1 MLSVESG
8 GVGGWRGSREDL
20 GAAVGEFAS
29 REVPVDNDI
38 AAILRRMQ
46 PRSQRYRGRLQ
57 LDLQSVLVAEG
68 DEVRKPVDGHQVTSD
83 WVVNLRDI
91 RRVSAERMSVAV
103 TGRARSL
110 HKG

>member
-83 WVVNLRDI
+83 GVVDLRDI
-91 RRVSAERMSVAV
+91 RTRVSGTDVCSRDWQ
-103 TGRARSL
+103 G
-110 HKG
+110 

>member
-1 MLSVESG
+1 
-8 GVGGWRGSREDL
+8 
-20 GAAVGEFAS
+20 
-29 REVPVDNDI
+29 
-38 AAILRRMQ
+38 MQ

-68 DEVRKPVDGHQVTSD
+68 DEVGKPVDGHQVTSD

-103 TGRARSL
+103 TGRARSVR
-110 HKG
+110 KG

>member
-1 MLSVESG
+1 
-8 GVGGWRGSREDL
+8 
-20 GAAVGEFAS
+20 
-29 REVPVDNDI
+29 
-38 AAILRRMQ
+38 MQ